1 MTVEIVVR
9 GRHMDLSGQF
19 RELAAEK
26 LSRVERFGLE
36 IARIDVEVSHER
48 NPRLSERAIEV
59 EITCRGRGPLIRA
72 EAHAAD
78 KYVALDQAVDT
89 LSERLRRLSDK
100 RRSQRRRGARVLTSD
115 AQFIE
120 AQSAAAD
127 DEYGDDTSSELPAD
141 VVLAEGPVLVRQ
153 KVHTTKPM
161 SVVEALDALEA
172 VGHDFFFFHDSD
184 ADRPS
189 VIYRR
194 RGYDYGLIRLDVA
207 AADGRAA
214 S

>member
-1 MTVEIVVR
+1 
-9 GRHMDLSGQF
+9 MDLSEQF
-19 RELAAEK
+19 RELASEK
-26 LSRVERFGLE
+26 LSRVERFGLD

-48 NPRLSERAIEV
+48 NPRLAERAIEV

-100 RRSQRRRGARVLTSD
+100 RRSQRRRGARVLTSG
-115 AQFIE
+115 APFEE
-120 AQSAAAD
+120 AQAAAVD
-127 DEYGDDTSSELPAD
+127 VTDLPDDDTAELPAD

-161 SVVEALDALEA
+161 SVVDALDALEA
-172 VGHDFFFFHDSD
+172 VGHDFFFFHDVD

-207 AADGRAA
+207 ATDGRAA